1 MSSLP
6 SRRGAFV
13 TCQGRG
19 LLSIIR
25 TLHELV
31 HVQVK
36 VELLEVLGD
45 RFKELLLRESVRK
58 LLRGLEVVD
67 EGRLLVLAAAAVGGG
82 TRAHRY
88 EDRAGVQVVRKPSYA
103 LAEPQ
108 R

>member
-1 MSSLP
+1 MTALTVMIQSRRRRAAAMSSLA

-58 LLRGLEVVD
+58 LLRSRSTLGLEVVD
-67 EGRLLVLAAAAVGGG
+67 
-82 TRAHRY
+82 
-88 EDRAGVQVVRKPSYA
+88 
-103 LAEPQ
+103 
-108 R
+108 